1 MANYVPTKCVF
12 RSCKK
17 EFFEQWQKDKELIDD
32 DLYNYLSN
40 TSPELFNEYQ
50 IEDSSFTYES
60 DSELPTESIITTYE
74 NYSEAELWISGAWY
88 PAPEVAFCL
97 AELLAQKAG
106 IDTIDVQ
113 IIFTINFAEHP
124 DYVLTTDATVKDK
137 LLISLSYADSH
148 LFDEINNFDDYS
160 IKNFYDLNHFLE
172 PSEMLRKIKKI
183 IKDNNLQGYDNLGK
197 DFKYKYT
204 STQKKYLGNEP
215 SDVLRALFDFQ
226 SRYNGFK
233 QIIRFDF
240 LIYIDE
246 LPTKDPDFYHINSL
260 KFAGAESYFQLGKKL
275 YLGDDIEQNVEEAE
289 KMFCKAVE
297 NGYDKFKI
305 AEFYCEEDEEKACE
319 WFKLSAQEGNAEA
332 QYVLGVRYECGD
344 GVEENAEESIKYY
357 KLSAEQ
363 GYPEA
368 KIELGFCYYYGVDG
382 IEQDDEEAY
391 KLIKE
396 ALNDGYDLDE
406 LLDQITDRSSDE
418 DINQIIRN
426 FEFLARFDYVDST
439 IANLYFNCAKY
450 FDEDDAIICYTYAA
464 KYGHPEAQKK
474 LEELKKK
481 GNTAN

>member
-1 MANYVPTKCVF
+1 MHAGIVPTKCVF

-106 IDTIDVQ
+106 IDTIDIQ

-160 IKNFYDLNHFLE
+160 IKNSYDLNHFLE

-240 LIYIDE
+240 LIYCHDI
-246 LPTKDPDFYHINSL
+246 PTEYPDLYTTSAL
-260 KFAGAESYFQLGKKL
+260 KFGSAESYFHLGQRL
-275 YLGDDIEQNVEEAE
+275 YNGEDIEENKEKAE
-289 KMFCKAVE
+289 QMFCKAAE
-297 NGYDKFKI
+297 NGYDKYEI
-305 AEFYCEEDEEKACE
+305 AEFYYDAEEEDKIIKWCE
-319 WFKLSAQEGNAEA
+319 LSAQEGNPKA
-332 QYVLGVRYECGD
+332 QYLLGVCYYWGNFI
-344 GVEENAEESIKYY
+344 EENEEKAIEYY
-357 KLSAEQ
+357 KLSSAQ
-363 GYPEA
+363 GYPDA
-368 KIELGFCYYYGVDG
+368 QIELGMCYLLG
-382 IEQDDEEAY
+382 IVVEKDEN
-391 KLIKE
+391 K
-396 ALNDGYDLDE
+396 
-406 LLDQITDRSSDE
+406 
-418 DINQIIRN
+418 
-426 FEFLARFDYVDST
+426 DY
-439 IANLYFNCAKY
+439 I
-450 FDEDDAIICYTYAA
+450 
-464 KYGHPEAQKK
+464 
-474 LEELKKK
+474 
-481 GNTAN
+481 

>member
-124 DYVLTTDATVKDK
+124 DYVLTTDAAVKDK

-240 LIYIDE
+240 LIYCHDI
-246 LPTKDPDFYHINSL
+246 PTKYPDLYTTSAL
-260 KFAGAESYFQLGKKL
+260 KFGSAESYFHLGQRL
-275 YLGDDIEQNVEEAE
+275 YNGEDIEENKEKAE
-289 KMFCKAVE
+289 QMFCKAAE
-297 NGYDKFKI
+297 NGYDKYEI
-305 AEFYCEEDEEKACE
+305 AEFYYDAEDEEKIIKWCE
-319 WFKLSAQEGNAEA
+319 LSAQEGNPKA
-332 QYVLGVRYECGD
+332 QYLLGVCYYWGNFI
-344 GVEENAEESIKYY
+344 EENEEKAIEYY
-357 KLSAEQ
+357 KLSSAQ
-363 GYPEA
+363 GYPDA
-368 KIELGFCYYYGVDG
+368 QIELGMCYLLG
-382 IEQDDEEAY
+382 IVVEKDENKA
-391 KLIKE
+391 LHLVTE
-396 ALNDGYDLDE
+396 ALDNGYDSVSFYYKIWYNE
-406 LLDQITDRSSDE
+406 KNS
-418 DINQIIRN
+418 INEIIREY
-426 FEFLARFDYVDST
+426 EFLAKLDYQDSV
-439 IANLYFNCAKY
+439 IAELFYNAACNLN
-450 FDEDDAIICYTYAA
+450 ERDAAICYTYAL

-474 LEELKKK
+474 LNELKKK
-481 GNTAN
+481 QK